1 MVFNALR
8 RWPNDKYIIG
18 PPTILKLYSA
28 RHAAAERCDQP
39 RGLLV
44 TYRLQYCSAR
54 FTDLNARRKTIKAK
68 APSPSKINIIQKR
81 KSELVIT
88 LGWIST

>member
-1 MVFNALR
+1 MNKRWFFFFLRAKDSRALCIR
-8 RWPNDKYIIG
+8 Q
-18 PPTILKLYSA
+18 KLYSA
-28 RHAAAERCDQP
+28 RQAAAERCDQP

-54 FTDLNARRKTIKAK
+54 STDLNARRKTTEAK
-68 APSPSKINIIQKR
+68 APSPSKINVIQKR

>member
-28 RHAAAERCDQP
+28 RQAAAERCDQP

-54 FTDLNARRKTIKAK
+54 STDLNARRKTTEAK
-68 APSPSKINIIQKR
+68 NVIQKR